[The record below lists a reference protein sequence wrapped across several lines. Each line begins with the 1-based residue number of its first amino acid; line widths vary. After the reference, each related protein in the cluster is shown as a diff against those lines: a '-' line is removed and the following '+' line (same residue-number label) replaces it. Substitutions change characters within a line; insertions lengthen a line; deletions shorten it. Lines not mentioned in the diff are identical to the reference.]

1 MAVLLR
7 KLKKTLLASAPSNSG
22 ERRCAECSGV
32 NGNHKDDCSFNPK
45 NW

>member
-1 MAVLLR
+1 MLSKIIELILR
-7 KLKKTLLASAPSNSG
+7 PVAPGNSG
-22 ERRCAECSGV
+22 ERRCPECSGV